1 MKEAEARALFL
12 LAGIEVKSIHEL
24 ANKYW
29 PMTEGYRSAREKDPW
44 WLVQTHFGLI
54 EIGWRKRVIS
64 IDWSNTELRII
75 LTKDQVTKEINMVHA
90 WSYAK
95 AVEYLTSLRQ
105 GFVDLEA
112 LKKDTSSV
120 TDG

>member
-1 MKEAEARALFL
+1 MKEAEARAIFL

-29 PMTEGYRSAREKDPW
+29 PKTEGYRSVREKDPW
-44 WLVQTHFGLI
+44 WLAQTNFGLI
-54 EIGWRKRVIS
+54 EIGWTKRVIS
-64 IDWSNTELRII
+64 IDWSSTELRMVV
-75 LTKDQVTKEINMVHA
+75 TKDEVTKETDMVHA

-105 GFVDLEA
+105 VFVDQEA